1 METLIDNINN
11 SYEAIKK
18 EFNKN
23 NDLNNENLALLTLIE
38 YSLNY
43 YEYDDK
49 DVLNVVN
56 NVFNTNL
63 NENNLDIIDEAIYL
77 EQNEDFK
84 INRINLTIENITD
97 QINEY
102 NYKDVKFREF

>member
-1 METLIDNINN
+1 METLIDNINDC
-11 SYEAIKK
+11 YECIKK

-23 NDLNNENLALLTLIE
+23 NDLNNENLAILTLIE

>member
-1 METLIDNINN
+1 MGTLIDNINN
-11 SYEAIKK
+11 SYKAIKK

-43 YEYDDK
+43 YKYDDK

-84 INRINLTIENITD
+84 INRINLTIENLTD

>member
-1 METLIDNINN
+1 MGTLIDNINN
-11 SYEAIKK
+11 SYKAIKK

-84 INRINLTIENITD
+84 INRINLTIENLTD

>member
-11 SYEAIKK
+11 SYKAIKK

-23 NDLNNENLALLTLIE
+23 NDLNNENLAILTLIE

-84 INRINLTIENITD
+84 INRINLTIENLTD